1 MNDYSDYRKWAEAE
15 VWQDEEYL
23 QDHEEYSPQDI
34 FDLCSDLIERAE
46 RQGLEGC
53 YLKFKSNM
61 EPYEDWL
68 GPPSVTVVGYRPL
81 NQKEKDQMDEEDAIK
96 AFAEEKGISMY
107 QADNYFEL
115 KKAGVIDYE

>member
-1 MNDYSDYRKWAEAE
+1 ME

-34 FDLCSDLIERAE
+34 FDLCKNLIERAE

-68 GPPSVTVVGYRPL
+68 GLPSVTVVGYRPL
-81 NQKEKDQMDEEDAIK
+81 NREEKSGMERQDAIR
-96 AFAEEKGISMY
+96 AFALKKGIPEY
-107 QADNYFEL
+107 QARNYFEL
-115 KKAGVIDYE
+115 KEYGVIDCD